1 MLIQTRAYARAGLI
15 GNPSDGYF
23 GKTIA
28 FTFKNFFAE
37 VILYQSP
44 ELEILPNSMDR
55 SVFTSVCRLVDDVNN
70 FGYYGGV
77 RLLKATVKKFA
88 DYCSQNS
95 IQLDE
100 RNFTIRYSSNIPHR
114 VGLAGS
120 SAIIT
125 ACMRALM
132 SFYQVSIPKPALAAL
147 ILTVENEELGI
158 SAGLQDRVVQV
169 YGGVVYMDF
178 DKQLMQRQGHGRYEN
193 LDPALLPP
201 LYIAYLN
208 DVSEGSEVFHNTI
221 RERFELGDKQIVE
234 AMSFWADLTVQAR
247 GALLC
252 GDTAKLHALMDSN
265 FDRRRELYQLG
276 ERNIQMV
283 ERARSVGASAKFSGS
298 GGAIVGICAEPE
310 QFERLRR
317 VLEPLNVTV
326 IRPEI
331 GEANED

>member
-55 SVFTSVCRLVDDVNN
+55 SVFASVHRLVDDVNN

-95 IQLDE
+95 IQLDD

-208 DVSEGSEVFHNTI
+208 DVSEGSEVFHNSV
-221 RERFELGDKQIVE
+221 RERFEMGDKQIVE
-234 AMSFWADLTVQAR
+234 AMLFWADLAAQAR
-247 GALLC
+247 GALFS
-252 GDTAKLHALMDSN
+252 GDSAKLHALMNSN
-265 FDRRRELYQLG
+265 FDKRRELYQLG
-276 ERNIQMV
+276 EKNIQMV

-298 GGAIVGICAEPE
+298 GGAIVGICAEPG
-310 QFERLRR
+310 QFERLKQ
-317 VLEPLNVTV
+317 VLEPLNVSV